1 MSYMG
6 ATSLVAIGSF
16 VFVVFTSLSGRT
28 MYRRWRDKNDGGL
41 QYKKGEKETPAQK
54 RKRLAMERKAN
65 GAARSGKRGTK
76 GNSKSPAGK
85 SPAGKKKSQA
95 PGAKGRKKPGGAG
108 AGGKYND
115 GPPGRRWESSGSDS
129 EGDALGLPRR
139 RAPGGVAMGGPSA
152 PHGPRLPVPR
162 HPDDRAGHAWGLPHL
177 TPRSLFGS
185 ERSDDLPRGEGARPT
200 RRGTRAPASL
210 PGSLR
215 RLRGRRIHVP
225 ISRVYWGL
233 GFRRGARAPAS
244 LSGSPGES
252 KSQIQSPIRCIPPP
266 PDGAG
271 GGRRGDKYRTG
282 DRVRRFESDTSSYDS
297 YSSSDGYNSDRERR
311 ERRQLAQLPR
321 EGRVGPSNLGGR
333 PRGRKIPPLEPAWN
347 NISGAVA

>member
-215 RLRGRRIHVP
+215 RLH
-225 ISRVYWGL
+225 
-233 GFRRGARAPAS
+233 
-244 LSGSPGES
+244 
-252 KSQIQSPIRCIPPP
+252 
-266 PDGAG
+266 GAG